1 MKFLLGILLLST
13 ISFTDWHNDLNE
25 AKEIARKEH
34 RYIILNFSGSDWC
47 GPCIQM
53 HKEIFENSV
62 FTQMADTSLVLMN
75 ADFPRLKKNQL
86 PAKQQALNNKLADL
100 YNPQGNFPFT
110 LLLNADGKVLKEWNG
125 FPNMSA
131 EAFTRQVKAII
142 EGGR

>member
-1 MKFLLGILLLST
+1 MKFLLGILLSIT
-13 ISFTDWHNDLNE
+13 FSFAHWHNDLDE

-62 FTQMADTSLVLMN
+62 FTQLADSSLVLMN

-125 FPNMSA
+125 FPNLSA
-131 EAFTRQVKAII
+131 EAFTHQVKAII
-142 EGGR
+142 EAGR